1 MDQLSLSDWFTT
13 AAYIVIREAEGPNI
27 LNDITYGR
35 KDAATEAEAG
45 DVSKIPSVTAG
56 YVANLKA
63 KGFDDAEIV
72 ALASVEAFGLVW
84 DPKKKDTSK
93 YPKLDN
99 YYYKQLLGSSKV
111 ILQQE
116 LTGASDLKAIVEK
129 FAQDQKAYHEAFGK
143 AFVKLSTLGQD
154 EESLVNVESLLEK
167 HPYHKF
173 FT

>member
-1 MDQLSLSDWFTT
+1 MPT
-13 AAYIVIREAEGPNI
+13 A
-27 LNDITYGR
+27 
-35 KDAATEAEAG
+35 
-45 DVSKIPSVTAG
+45 SSG

-99 YYYKQLLGSSKV
+99 YYYKQLLGSSKI

-116 LTGASDLKAIVEK
+116 LTGAADLKAIVEK
-129 FAQDQKAYHEAFGK
+129 FAQDQKAYHDAFGK
-143 AFVKLSTLGQD
+143 AFVKLSNLGQD
-154 EESLVNVESLLEK
+154 EDSLINVESLLEG

-173 FT
+173 ITQYY